1 MKEVKKSLKKLT
13 KPSNPIKSDPK
24 LTKMVQDFTLEMEE
38 GVTEISPSQIK
49 EDEDAKIAYFIEVFN
64 AVSRNDAF
72 PSIISLDQIRATL
85 NAAIPNGCICNP
97 KSPGTICPPEISIK
111 KLVESYVERLQE
123 LRNSGNEI

>member
-1 MKEVKKSLKKLT
+1 MKEVNKSLKKLT

-24 LTKMVQDFTLEMEE
+24 LTKLVQDFTLEMEE
-38 GVTEISPSQIK
+38 GITEISPSQIT

-72 PSIISLDQIRATL
+72 PSLISLDQIRATL

-97 KSPGTICPPEISIK
+97 HSPGTICPPEISIK